1 MWVWAGVEDQRDLA
15 TLGFYSVDGCGDV
28 SIPAVAFDDDHMV
41 SPRLQFMVQITASCY
56 CYS

>member
-41 SPRLQFMVQITASCY
+41 SPRLQFMVQSTASCY
-56 CYS
+56 